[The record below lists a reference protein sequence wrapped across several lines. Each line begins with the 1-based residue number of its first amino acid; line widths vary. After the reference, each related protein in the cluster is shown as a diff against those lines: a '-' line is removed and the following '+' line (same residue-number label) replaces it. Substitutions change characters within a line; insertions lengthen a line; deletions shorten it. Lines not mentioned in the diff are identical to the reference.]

1 MIGLDPTI
9 RCPKVRKLNKC
20 GEAEFGLKACS
31 SKIPLMCDISC
42 RGSWAAFDRSG
53 GREQLVAGKHGRAS
67 MGLTA
72 GGEGGGGG
80 GGGGGDGQ
88 AWV

>member
-1 MIGLDPTI
+1 
-9 RCPKVRKLNKC
+9 
-20 GEAEFGLKACS
+20 
-31 SKIPLMCDISC
+31 MCDISC

-80 GGGGGDGQ
+80 GEVEGGGGGVVEGGGGGDGQ

>member
-1 MIGLDPTI
+1 
-9 RCPKVRKLNKC
+9 
-20 GEAEFGLKACS
+20 
-31 SKIPLMCDISC
+31 MCDISC

-72 GGEGGGGG
+72 GRGGGGG
-80 GGGGGDGQ
+80 GVGGDEGEGGGDEVAKRRKGEELK
-88 AWV
+88 